1 MNEEYKKQIIEEANK
16 IALIKAR
23 EIVSRVFSD
32 VTDMT
37 AKLRLLSIKN
47 DIMDGV
53 RMCLELIQKKKH
65 IEILTDDCDLNQNT
79 LIAYFGGNGDIYITI
94 SSIDQNEIRT
104 ERSVRIATS
113 GGQCPTN
120 IKVAAAEL
128 ARAFETS
135 DI

>member
-1 MNEEYKKQIIEEANK
+1 MNEGYKKQIIEEANK

-94 SSIDQNEIRT
+94 SSIDKLCLENWWSSLI
-104 ERSVRIATS
+104 VNLPI
-113 GGQCPTN
+113 
-120 IKVAAAEL
+120 V
-128 ARAFETS
+128 
-135 DI
+135 